1 MATTE
6 HFYTGN
12 GSTTTF
18 AFTFPYLANS
28 DVKVEIDNVLKTEN
42 SSGLTDNDYTI
53 SSTNIVFNSAP
64 ASATDIHIYRFTNV
78 DSAQAVYAAGSS
90 IRAVDLNNNQT
101 QVLYSTQE
109 SAGQLIRQSD
119 LKDSI
124 INSAKIEDG
133 SIVNADIN
141 TSAAIAGTKV
151 TPSFGAQNVST
162 TGTAAT
168 GALTV
173 TGNIA
178 VSGTVDSRDIAADG
192 TKLDNIETAATADQT
207 AAEIRTLVE
216 SASDSNVFT
225 DADHTKL
232 NGIESGATA
241 DQTNAEIRAAVEAAT
256 DSNVFTDAD
265 HTKLNSVETGATA
278 DQTVGEIKNLI
289 AGSPLDSSHLAAN
302 SVGDSELASTQL
314 TTLAGMQSGT
324 ASKLADNV
332 PLSADLADLNQLD
345 GMAKQTTIT
354 DDDTKFPTSGA
365 IVDYV
370 AAQLAPIGGFEVIAT
385 DAAFPNTQPASG
397 VVISIADGG
406 GLVVNGSG
414 TSTTGRTVGGST
426 VTINNFASNF
436 NSSTV
441 DAGVAILVSSTGS
454 NQVYNYHKAT
464 LKEADLLSLSGDIND
479 FAERYRVVNG
489 EPTSG
494 NDEGDLI
501 YDKNADAIKV
511 FDSSTNTFKL
521 INSVGDFKFLFLCP
535 TGGSGAPTFDGN
547 TSTYDLRVGSNNGTA
562 ASVANAAQLIVSI
575 DGVIQK
581 PNAGTSAPSEGFA
594 MVDSN
599 TIVFGSNLTAGAEV
613 FISQIGDEVNIGTP
627 HDNTVSTAKIQNL
640 AVTGDKVATNLDLA
654 DNKKIRFGTG
664 NDLSI
669 YHDGTESLIQHT
681 GAGVFKIEGNG
692 GNNVFLRAKN
702 AENSVTCIPD
712 GGVQLF
718 HNNVKQLETTSSG
731 TTTQGNVFVTGT
743 APQIRLNA
751 DSNDGSST
759 RAAFGMATGSNQFVN
774 NSTANDVALTVPQDF
789 IISHG
794 SSDYMA
800 RFRDDASVELYYD
813 GAKKFETTSAGVTA
827 TGNIDFTGN
836 LGAGDNSIIKLGN
849 QADLHIYHDG
859 SNSRISDNGTGN
871 LILDGNQVH
880 IQSNDNTE
888 TIAKFITNGAVELY
902 YDNSKKFETV
912 SDGVNVTGTLK
923 INGSA
928 ISTGGLGNVVED
940 TTPQLGGTLQT
951 NGNHI
956 QFSDSDK
963 AYFGTGNDLQ
973 IYHSSNSSYIQNATG
988 NLFFLA
994 DEIRFNNNANNE
1006 AKVRMFNNGAVEL
1019 YYDNSKKLDTQANG
1033 VNITGNL
1040 FLTDTT
1046 TGNNG
1051 RIKLGTGADLQI
1063 YHDGANSWLRN
1074 ETGELRTR
1082 ADDFRVMNNAGNHT
1096 QVYCN
1101 AGAQVELYYDNSKKF
1116 ETTSAGATLTGSL
1129 TGTGHVYLPDGGK
1142 FVSGAG
1148 SDLQMYHDGSHSRIA
1163 DTGTGFLVL
1172 QTSKLQVNNAASNEE
1187 MLTATENGAVE
1198 LYYDNSKK
1206 FETASY
1212 GCLVTGNLGFADNDK
1227 VVFGAGSD
1235 LKLWHDG
1242 SNSYIQNVTGALNVL
1257 NHQFIVKND
1266 AGNETIIQASA
1277 NDDVRLYFD
1286 NSTKLW
1292 TTSWGATVGGDISGN
1307 VVNGLSNYQFYA
1319 GFAAGSTSTFG
1330 GVVLGSGV
1338 NGNSPFVAAS
1348 KAGNGSALHLRLATN
1363 GSTRMLIQDNG
1374 NIGAPSGTN
1383 IYNASDSR
1391 LKKNVTTLDKGLET
1405 IKSLRPVS
1413 FNWID
1418 GFCDVEKD
1426 PLYGFI
1432 AQEVE
1437 TVDSN
1442 LVSPFG
1448 NDVEIGDDPNNPDQ
1462 VITDPLRVNEKFIIP
1477 MLVKAV
1483 QELSAKV
1490 AALEAK

>member
-718 HNNVKQLETTSSG
+718 HNNVNKLETTSTG
-731 TTTQGNVFVTGT
+731 IDVTGT
-743 APQIRLNA
+743 ATCDDIVIANSMSHEGQTNTKIEFDGTSIKFVSNGVQRLSITQFANFVASGHKQAFVASSGENATIRSGGTNNGDLLIESGT
-751 DSNDGSST
+751 DSMAQFKRDG
-759 RAAFGMATGSNQFVN
+759 A
-774 NSTANDVALTVPQDF
+774 
-789 IISHG
+789 
-794 SSDYMA
+794 
-800 RFRDDASVELYYD
+800 VELYYD
-813 GAKKFETTSAGVTA
+813 GAKKFETA
-827 TGNIDFTGN
+827 
-836 LGAGDNSIIKLGN
+836 
-849 QADLHIYHDG
+849 
-859 SNSRISDNGTGN
+859 
-871 LILDGNQVH
+871 
-880 IQSNDNTE
+880 
-888 TIAKFITNGAVELY
+888 
-902 YDNSKKFETV
+902 

-923 INGSA
+923 VNGSTVT
-928 ISTGGLGNVVED
+928 TGGLGNVVED

-1101 AGAQVELYYDNSKKF
+1101 AGAQVELY
-1116 ETTSAGATLTGSL
+1116 
-1129 TGTGHVYLPDGGK
+1129 
-1142 FVSGAG
+1142 
-1148 SDLQMYHDGSHSRIA
+1148 HDI
-1163 DTGTGFLVL
+1163 
-1172 QTSKLQVNNAASNEE
+1172 
-1187 MLTATENGAVE
+1187 
-1198 LYYDNSKK
+1198 SKK